1 MADVFISYS
10 RLDHERVQPIA
21 DRLSSLGYSIW
32 WDKHLRAGQVFVD
45 EIERQLDDAR
55 AVLTAW
61 SVNARNSTWVY
72 AESARGLDSNKFLQ
86 LRLDDVRLPLPFEA
100 LQVAD
105 MGSGR
110 SEWGKLEDSLTRIVR
125 DRRPPAPIERLP
137 QVGALSTPP
146 QAGMPRLLTAATTA
160 SLVAYAGAVSA
171 AYNGVMTPEQLQT
184 AMLGVLGVGGVCAA
198 LTAERLFAIR
208 RAGG

>member
-10 RLDHERVQPIA
+10 RLDHDRVQPIA

-125 DRRPPAPIERLP
+125 DRRPPPPIERLP

-146 QAGMPRLLTAATTA
+146 QGGMPRLLTAATTA

>member
-1 MADVFISYS
+1 LADVFISYS
-10 RLDHERVQPIA
+10 RLDHDRVQPIA

-45 EIERQLDDAR
+45 EIERQLDSAH

-72 AESARGLDSNKFLQ
+72 AESSRGLDANKFLQ
-86 LRLDDVRLPLPFEA
+86 LRLDNARLPLPFEA
-100 LQVAD
+100 LQVAE
-105 MGSGR
+105 MGGGK
-110 SEWGKLEDSLTRIVR
+110 SEWGKLEDALTRIVR
-125 DRRPPAPIERLP
+125 DRRPPPPIERLP
-137 QVGALSTPP
+137 QAGPLATPP
-146 QAGMPRLLTAATTA
+146 HAGAPHLLTTAATA

-171 AYNGVMTPEQLQT
+171 AYNGVMSPEQLQT
-184 AMLGVLGVGGVCAA
+184 AMLGVLGVGGVSAA
-198 LTAERLFAIR
+198 LTAQRLFSIR